1 MRKII
6 VLLFLLTAVVF
17 TGCSDFNFGNVKD
30 NITENGSSGNVP
42 SIPDDNG
49 NGTTNPDD
57 NENGSTNPGDNEN
70 GSTNPDDNET
80 GTTNPGDNETGTTNP
95 DDNETGTTN
104 PDDNETGTTNPDD
117 NETIIPE
124 EKPAYD
130 KTFDYSRQSF
140 NPELYYGRSLLQT
153 EDEKRAYDLL
163 LKTILNYD
171 TENADKMTK
180 MRIYIN
186 FYDNGIK
193 VTYNQLLKIGRY
205 LFSDDPRMP
214 LLSSLTAPR
223 GADRDFSQP
232 ATVGGYVKE
241 AYYDARFLGSLQT
254 TYNIYRKNIDL
265 IEVEVK
271 RILDM
276 LDVEMNEAQKIRL
289 LHDEIVSLISYGI
302 QSVSG
307 SGGTLES
314 LIKNERGA
322 FPAVCQG
329 YAKALQ
335 YVAYRAGIPAIY
347 VTGIATYSGSVDHAW
362 NMVKIENQ
370 WYNIDPTNDD
380 PPTGASV
387 SVRHIDFLQSD
398 SDFNHDHTAGISTS
412 PDVDADTYGGYPATA
427 PSSYPLD
434 ATVFHK

>member
-17 TGCSDFNFGNVKD
+17 TGCSDFNFGSVKD

-49 NGTTNPDD
+49 NG
-57 NENGSTNPGDNEN
+57 
-70 GSTNPDDNET
+70 STNPD
-80 GTTNPGDNETGTTNP
+80 DNETGTTNP

-117 NETIIPE
+117 NKTIIPE

-130 KTFDYSRQSF
+130 KTFDYSRQPF

-193 VTYNQLLKIGRY
+193 VTYNQLLKIGKY

-214 LLSSLTAPR
+214 LLSSSTVPR
-223 GADRDFSQP
+223 GADLGNTQP
-232 ATVGGYVKE
+232 ATVGGYVKD
-241 AYYDARFLGSLQT
+241 AYYIARFQNNLQL
-254 TYNIYRKNIDL
+254 TYSVYRKNIDQ

-289 LHDEIVSLISYGI
+289 LHDEVVSLISYGT
-302 QSVSG
+302 QSVLG

-335 YVAYRAGIPAIY
+335 YVAYRAGISAIY

-380 PPTGASV
+380 PPTGSPV

-398 SDFNHDHTAGISTS
+398 SDFTHDHTAGISTS
-412 PDVDADTYGGYPATA
+412 PDIDADTYGGYPATA

>member
-1 MRKII
+1 MRKVL

-17 TGCSDFNFGNVKD
+17 TGCSDFNFGSVKD
-30 NITENGSSGNVP
+30 NVTENGSSGNAP

-49 NGTTNPDD
+49 NGSTNPDDNENGSTNTDNNETGTTNPDDSENGTTNPDD
-57 NENGSTNPGDNEN
+57 NENGSI
-70 GSTNPDDNET
+70 
-80 GTTNPGDNETGTTNP
+80 
-95 DDNETGTTN
+95 N

-117 NETIIPE
+117 NETITPE

-163 LKTILNYD
+163 LKTVLNYD

-180 MRIYIN
+180 MRIYVN
-186 FYDNGIK
+186 FYDNGVK
-193 VTYNQLLKIGRY
+193 VTYNQLLKIGKY

-214 LLSSLTAPR
+214 LLLYSFVPR
-223 GADRDFSQP
+223 GADLGNTQP

-241 AYYDARFLGSLQT
+241 AYYIARFQNLQLA
-254 TYNIYRKNIDL
+254 YSVYRKNIDL

-289 LHDEIVSLISYGI
+289 LHDEVVSLISYGT
-302 QSVSG
+302 QSVLG

-347 VTGIATYSGSVDHAW
+347 VTGIATYSDKVDHAW

-380 PPTGASV
+380 PPTGSPV
-387 SVRHIDFLQSD
+387 SVRHIDFLQSN
-398 SDFNHDHTAGISTS
+398 SDFTHDHTAGISTS
-412 PDVDADTYGGYPATA
+412 PSVDADTYGGYPATA